1 MLAPISP
8 EADSTCRANIS
19 SSGTPLATWAATT
32 DPADVP
38 TSRSAAPRS
47 TPASAKPRSRPTSQ
61 ATPVTPPPPR
71 TTARR
76 NIRTRVAR
84 TVSPG
89 REPQGV
95 RGQTNDDIAATP
107 GRPSGSGSVWGP
119 ETSGCPGQPRVD
131 RYMPVDGIGY
141 QQARMLR

>member
-84 TVSPG
+84 TVSQDANRKASGDKPTTTSPP
-89 REPQGV
+89 PQ
-95 RGQTNDDIAATP
+95 DA
-107 GRPSGSGSVWGP
+107 RPDQAQFGDRKQVAVLASP
-119 ETSGCPGQPRVD
+119 E
-131 RYMPVDGIGY
+131 
-141 QQARMLR
+141 